1 VPLAFFPIW
10 QNLSWMI
17 ALGILPWASSARRRI
32 LMPIEPGIGD
42 VFWGKAPWV
51 REKKRVKKCPK
62 NGPKNRKFSVAILD
76 AGRYLYG
83 FCPPGAFLQRWSLFL
98 PRESWCFFATSAPT
112 VNVRK
117 SQKRSIPNGRSVSQ
131 PPNAAESL

>member
-1 VPLAFFPIW
+1 
-10 QNLSWMI
+10 
-17 ALGILPWASSARRRI
+17 
-32 LMPIEPGIGD
+32 MPIEPGIGD
-42 VFWGKAPWV
+42 VFWGKAPCV

-98 PRESWCFFATSAPT
+98 PRESWCFFCYFRTHGECPEIAKTLHP
-112 VNVRK
+112 
-117 SQKRSIPNGRSVSQ
+117 
-131 PPNAAESL
+131 